1 MLSKVLFLAEESEG
15 LDIPTMQEFL
25 PDPIFFGGTIFELNR
40 LQLIR
45 FIVVLFILLFFGITL
60 SRAKK
65 RADADDFI
73 PSKPQMLIEMLFEFI
88 KNFVFESLG
97 EKAGKRWLPMMTTM
111 FCTIIFMN
119 LTGLVPTLNLAAT
132 AGVGIPLLFAIWVF
146 TSYWREGIRDHG
158 GGVKGFFV
166 FIKAEVFPPGLPFF
180 VYPIY
185 SLIEIAQLLFIRPV
199 SLALRLLANM
209 IAGHILIALCFAATQ
224 FFLFV
229 AEPSMKAL
237 GVVTF
242 AGSILFT
249 CFELLVAALQAY
261 IFTLLACAYI
271 SMSFAHGDDH
281 SEAPDFEEE
290 GAHTD
295 DSVLE
300 NPLDAKLEAKLDVS
314 PEVRSA

>member
-1 MLSKVLFLAEESEG
+1 MWYNVNMLNTILHLAEDEG

-25 PDPIFFGGTIFELNR
+25 PDPILFGGTMFEFSR
-40 LQLIR
+40 LQMIR
-45 FIVVLFILLFFGITL
+45 FIVVIFILLFFVITL

-65 RADADDFI
+65 RADSDNLI
-73 PSKPQMLIEMLFEFI
+73 PTKPQMMIEMLFEFI
-88 KNFVFESLG
+88 RNFIFETLG

-119 LTGLVPTLNLAAT
+119 LTGLVPSLNLAAT

-146 TSYWREGIRDHG
+146 TSYWREGISDHG
-158 GGVKGFFV
+158 GGIKGFFV
-166 FIKAEVFPPGLPFF
+166 FIKAEVFPPGLPIF

-185 SLIEIAQLLFIRPV
+185 SLIEIAQLLFIRPL

-224 FFLFV
+224 FFVVV
-229 AEPSMKAL
+229 AEPAMKAL

-242 AGSILFT
+242 AGAILFT

-281 SEAPDFEEE
+281 SEAPDFEELE
-290 GAHTD
+290 EESAQSVAVEAGA
-295 DSVLE
+295 
-300 NPLDAKLEAKLDVS
+300 NA
-314 PEVRSA
+314 